1 MSKKTVFILGV
12 IFVIVSFFMV
22 NYLVALI
29 QEVGQYLTFTINS
42 PEHAKFQMVSW
53 EETLKFKKELSE
65 IYIFFYI
72 ICFALGSK
80 MYYDYKLNFDNLD
93 KGQHGTRRFAT
104 VDEIKKEYQIIPAKD
119 HEYKG
124 EGGVIIAGLQ
134 EQMKP
139 YRLLIDNSPVH
150 TLVIGITRSGKGE
163 TFVVPMLDVLSRAEK
178 KPSIVV
184 NDPKGELAGA
194 SYETLKKRG
203 YEVHIFN
210 LIDQSM
216 GMGFNPL
223 QLVIDAWK
231 NGNYSLAEQY
241 TNSITHSL
249 YSMDSSDKGNAFFD
263 ESAASMVSAVILGI
277 VEDAIDRGEEYK
289 VNMYSVVNFIVT
301 MGEVVNAQTGE
312 TAMDRYFNSRAS
324 TNPARMMY
332 GQVGAST
339 GNTLSSIVSVAIS
352 KLQIFIS
359 EPNARLTSYNSLD
372 LTDVGFGDK
381 PVAIFMVT
389 PDYDESNHVLASIF
403 TSQLYRVN
411 AEKATMESG
420 KMKRHVHFML
430 DEFGNMPTVVGMES
444 MVTVGAGRGFRFHLI
459 IQAYSQIQAKYG
471 KEGSDTIVGNCSNQ
485 IYILTNDQATADHY
499 SSLLGNKTITDVS
512 RSGQLFSFDKTHSES
527 TKERSLLM
535 SDELMGLK
543 LGESVVVRV
552 NKREDL
558 KRKKIQNNPI
568 YNELGTTDHKFR
580 WQYLADQFDTS
591 TSVLTLPVASQDYY
605 NIELAEIV
613 FTAKPKVK
621 DQYLNLNKLMTGS
634 QFNQLKAHLRHFTS
648 KPLGYDELEQWSPL
662 HLFSHIVYELRP
674 EKSYLEKYL
683 TPRFF
688 NPDQFVA
695 PEVVEYWMNQLD
707 FVLAERGV
715 KLEAPTPQKRT
726 PFGK

>member
-1 MSKKTVFILGV
+1 
-12 IFVIVSFFMV
+12 MV
-22 NYLVALI
+22 NYLVALV
-29 QEVGQYLTFTINS
+29 QEVGQYLTLTIKS
-42 PEHAKFQMVSW
+42 PERAKFELVKWKEMFN
-53 EETLKFKKELSE
+53 FKQELYK

-72 ICFALGSK
+72 ICFAFGAK

-104 VDEIKKEYQIIPAKD
+104 VDEVKKEYQIIPAKN

-124 EGGVIIAGLQ
+124 EGGVIIGGLQ
-134 EQMKP
+134 EPMKP
-139 YRLLIDNSPVH
+139 YRLLIDNSPSH
-150 TLVIGITRSGKGE
+150 SLVIGITRSGKGE

-178 KPSIVV
+178 KPSMVV

-231 NGNYSLAEQY
+231 KGNYSVAEQY

-249 YSMDSSDKGNAFFD
+249 YSMDSSDKSNAFFD
-263 ESAASMVSAVILGI
+263 ESAASLVSAVILGI

-332 GQVGAST
+332 GQVGSST

-359 EPNARLTSYNSLD
+359 EPNARLTSYNSID
-372 LTDVGFGDK
+372 LTDVGFGNK

-403 TSQLYRVN
+403 VSQLYRVN
-411 AEKATMESG
+411 AERATMESG

-471 KEGSDTIVGNCSNQ
+471 QDSSNTITGNCSNH
-485 IYILTNDQATADHY
+485 IYILTNDKATAEHY
-499 SSLLGNKTITDVS
+499 SEQLGQKTIIDVS
-512 RSGQLFSFDKTHSES
+512 RSGQLFSFDKSHSET
-527 TKERSLLM
+527 TKERALLM
-535 SDELMGLK
+535 PDELTGLQ
-543 LGESVVVRV
+543 LGESVVIRI

-558 KRKKIQNNPI
+558 KRRKILNNPI
-568 YNELGTTDHKFR
+568 YNKGITEHKFR

-634 QFNQLKAHLRHFTS
+634 QFNQLKAHLRNFTRNQS
-648 KPLGYDELEQWSPL
+648 SYDELEQWSPL

-674 EKSYLEKYL
+674 DKEYLEKYL